1 MFGQPPPSKRAAH
14 QPAYGPP
21 AGPYGLNELK
31 AILSN
36 LSHQYLMER
45 QPSKPPSIV
54 RLLVC
59 DDPHDPRCG
68 ITLVVGPHKYGVV
81 RDVDKDAVL
90 SMLGTL
96 TYKVYALREDATA
109 GGLARWWF
117 LAREGFRV
125 YGLDGSAIA
134 LEQAR
139 TRLTSEDLD
148 AEYTHG
154 DAMNMPFEADQF
166 DAVIDIECLYAN
178 TKSDTLEIIDEIHRV
193 LRPGGLLFSV
203 TYMTG
208 LPGDGERVEGEPNT
222 YATLAAGPLHEGY
235 GVVRMTGEEEIS
247 EIYGRFDSIAYD
259 TLVRTDRDRTTE
271 IREWLITATK
281 GQDNER

>member
-1 MFGQPPPSKRAAH
+1 MWNKGWDDLFAGQTWGRYPPLELVRFVARNFGAVTDR
-14 QPAYGPP
+14 
-21 AGPYGLNELK
+21 
-31 AILSN
+31 
-36 LSHQYLMER
+36 
-45 QPSKPPSIV
+45 
-54 RLLVC
+54 
-59 DDPHDPRCG
+59 
-68 ITLVVGPHKYGVV
+68 
-81 RDVDKDAVL
+81 RDVQILEVGCGPGANL
-90 SMLGTL
+90 
-96 TYKVYALREDATA
+96 
-109 GGLARWWF
+109 WF

-259 TLVRTDRDRTTE
+259 TLVRTDSDRTTE